1 MNHFDEMICLLYL
14 EGQLEKDRARE
25 VSEHAATCSSCRD
38 LLRAME
44 TEGVWLREALGAEE
58 ESIPARLMEA
68 PERGSAPWGWI
79 SALALAAGGAYTL
92 WSGLIEP
99 WQAQAEQAGFTQGN
113 LLTMLFFSG
122 TFWKG
127 WDAMRSLMEFMAVA
141 ILGVFVIWLLRKRLR
156 GFTAIAVVMG
166 SLLCALVLP
175 PPASAADVRHGNPN
189 FTLPSGQEVKTD
201 LIVFADTTRIDGD
214 VDGDLIAW
222 SRNVTVNGHVKGD
235 VLGWGADVRVNG
247 TVDGNVRTM
256 AQTATINGSV
266 GRNFMAWAGEAD
278 IEEKGSVGGSVTLGT
293 GNSTLGG
300 KIGGD
305 VLAFGGNFELNGLF
319 GRDIFIHSDRLTIES
334 TAEIKGPTKYEGH
347 HEAEVA
353 AGAKLASP
361 VEFTLLKHGPD
372 YTQLSYY
379 WHQTLLW
386 GASFVFGLVVL
397 FLAPGFFFDAQDAC
411 KKILPA
417 AGFGILFLIATPIV
431 SILIWFTIVGIGV
444 GISTLL
450 LYVVAIY
457 STQVFV
463 GGWLGEKVLG
473 PSTGIT
479 PAVGRLAL
487 GLGIL
492 RVLRMVPYLRVAV
505 LLIVIVWGMG
515 ALVLALYKR
524 IRPQL
529 AAAPAV

>member
-14 EGQLEKDRARE
+14 EGQLDRDRARE
-25 VSEHAATCSSCRD
+25 VSAHAATCADCRE

-44 TEGVWLREALGAEE
+44 TEGVWLREALGVEE

-92 WSGLIEP
+92 WSGLIQP

-166 SLLCALVLP
+166 SLVCALALP
-175 PPASAADVRHGNPN
+175 PTADAADVKHGNPN
-189 FTLPSGQEVKTD
+189 YTLASGQEVKTD

-222 SRNVTVNGHVKGD
+222 SRNVIVNGHVKGD
-235 VLGWGADVRVNG
+235 VLAWGAEVRMNG
-247 TVDGNVRTM
+247 TVDGNVRAW
-256 AQTATINGSV
+256 AQTATIGGSV
-266 GRNFMAWAGEAD
+266 AKNFMAWTGESNV
-278 IEEKGSVGGSVTLGT
+278 EEKGTVGGSVTLAT
-293 GNSTLGG
+293 GNSTLAG

-305 VLAFGGNFELNGLF
+305 VLAYGGEFEVNGSL
-319 GRDIFIHSDRLTIES
+319 GRNVMIHSSQLTIGS
-334 TAEIKGPTKYEGH
+334 SAEIKGTTRYEGR
-347 HEAEVA
+347 HEAQVA
-353 AGAKLASP
+353 AGAKLGSP
-361 VEFTLLKHGPD
+361 IEFIFLKRGPD
-372 YTQLSYY
+372 YTEWRYY
-379 WHQTLLW
+379 WHETLLW
-386 GASFVFGLVVL
+386 GASFVFGMLVL

-411 KKILPA
+411 KKIGPA
-417 AGFGILFLIATPIV
+417 TGFGALFLIATPIAAV
-431 SILIWFTIVGIGV
+431 LVCFTIVGIGV

-450 LYVVAIY
+450 LYAVAFY

-463 GGWLGEKVLG
+463 GGWLGEKLLG
-473 PSTGIT
+473 ASTGIA

-487 GLGIL
+487 GLAVL
-492 RVLRMVPYLRVAV
+492 RVLRMVPYLRVLVFAV
-505 LLIVIVWGMG
+505 VLVWGLG
-515 ALVLALYKR
+515 AIVLAFYKR

-529 AAAPAV
+529 APAV

>member
-1 MNHFDEMICLLYL
+1 MNHVDEMICLLYL

-25 VSEHAATCSSCRD
+25 VSAHAATCAECRE

-141 ILGVFVIWLLRKRLR
+141 ILGVLVIWLLRKRLR

-166 SLLCALVLP
+166 ALVCALALP
-175 PPASAADVRHGNPN
+175 PTAGAAEVKHGNPN
-189 FTLPSGQEVKTD
+189 YTLAPGQEIKTD
-201 LIVFADTTRIDGD
+201 LIVFADTTQIDGD
-214 VDGDLIAW
+214 VDGDLITW
-222 SRNVTVNGHVKGD
+222 SRKVTVNGHVKGD
-235 VLGWGADVRVNG
+235 VLAWGAVVRVNG
-247 TVDGNVRTM
+247 TVDGNVRAG
-256 AQTATINGSV
+256 AQMATIGGSV
-266 GRNFMAWAGEAD
+266 AKNFMAWTGEAD
-278 IEEKGSVGGSVTLGT
+278 VEEKGTVGGSVTLGT
-293 GNSTLGG
+293 GNSTLAG

-305 VLAFGGNFELNGLF
+305 VLAYGGEFEVNGSL
-319 GRDIFIHSDRLTIES
+319 GRNVLIHSSELTIGS
-334 TAEIKGPTKYEGH
+334 TAEIKGTTRYEGR
-347 HEAEVA
+347 HEAQVA
-353 AGAKLASP
+353 AGAKLGSP
-361 VEFTLLKHGPD
+361 IEFILLKHGPD
-372 YTQLSYY
+372 YTEWRYY
-379 WHQTLLW
+379 WHETLFW
-386 GASFVFGLVVL
+386 GASFVFGLLVL

-411 KKILPA
+411 KKIGPA
-417 AGFGILFLIATPIV
+417 MGFGALFLIATPIAA
-431 SILIWFTIVGIGV
+431 ILACFTIVGIGV

-450 LYVVAIY
+450 LYVVAFY
-457 STQVFV
+457 STQVCV
-463 GGWLGEKVLG
+463 GGWLGEKLLG
-473 PSTGIT
+473 ASTGIA

-487 GLGIL
+487 GLA
-492 RVLRMVPYLRVAV
+492 VLRALRLVPYLGILVFAV
-505 LLIVIVWGMG
+505 VLVWGLG

-529 AAAPAV
+529 APAV